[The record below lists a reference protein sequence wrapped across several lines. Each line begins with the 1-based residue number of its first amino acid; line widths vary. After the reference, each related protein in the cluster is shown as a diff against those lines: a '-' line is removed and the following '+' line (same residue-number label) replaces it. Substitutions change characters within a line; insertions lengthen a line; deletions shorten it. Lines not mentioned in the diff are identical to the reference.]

1 MPKNRLTFHTVRG
14 LDGELEQALKLFV
27 ETFKTEAI
35 TAHTYNFNH
44 ELTEKQYYKASL
56 LNAKLYIEQGHD
68 IMVAKIDDTIV
79 GVSIMKKT
87 SQKSLIHTL
96 RFVFP
101 EVFELLPLLT
111 KIKYRNAFSM
121 SKTMKL
127 THPLKEN
134 YVTLA
139 AIAVT
144 SNYQGKGVGKQFLN
158 EIHQRYKKDFES
170 IYLYTA
176 DEKNKNLYS
185 HIGYE
190 MVEHKQASHFS
201 VYHMIYRF

>member
-111 KIKYRNAFSM
+111 KINYRNAVSM

-176 DEKNKNLYS
+176 DEKIRTFIHTLVMKWLSINKQVIL
-185 HIGYE
+185 
-190 MVEHKQASHFS
+190 AS
-201 VYHMIYRF
+201 II

>member
-79 GVSIMKKT
+79 GVSIMKKNI
-87 SQKSLIHTL
+87 SK
-96 RFVFP
+96 VFDP
-101 EVFELLPLLT
+101 
-111 KIKYRNAFSM
+111 Y
-121 SKTMKL
+121 
-127 THPLKEN
+127 LK
-134 YVTLA
+134 VCFPR
-139 AIAVT
+139 
-144 SNYQGKGVGKQFLN
+144 SF
-158 EIHQRYKKDFES
+158 
-170 IYLYTA
+170 
-176 DEKNKNLYS
+176 
-185 HIGYE
+185 
-190 MVEHKQASHFS
+190 
-201 VYHMIYRF
+201 

>member
-1 MPKNRLTFHTVRG
+1 M
-14 LDGELEQALKLFV
+14 
-27 ETFKTEAI
+27 
-35 TAHTYNFNH
+35 
-44 ELTEKQYYKASL
+44 
-56 LNAKLYIEQGHD
+56 
-68 IMVAKIDDTIV
+68 
-79 GVSIMKKT
+79 
-87 SQKSLIHTL
+87 IHTL

-158 EIHQRYKKDFES
+158 EIHQRYKKKILNRFTY
-170 IYLYTA
+170 IQRTK
-176 DEKNKNLYS
+176 KNKNLYS

>member
-1 MPKNRLTFHTVRG
+1 MSNNKMTFH
-14 LDGELEQALKLFV
+14 LLKEDNNELAQAIKLFV
-27 ETFKTEAI
+27 ETFKTETI

-56 LNAKLYIEQGHD
+56 LNAKLCIKQGHD
-68 IMVAKIDDTIV
+68 IIIAKINDTMV
-79 GVSIMKKT
+79 RVSIIKKVP
-87 SQKSLIHTL
+87 QNSLFDTL
-96 RFVFP
+96 RIIFP
-101 EVFELLPLLT
+101 EAFKLLPLLT
-111 KIKYRNAFSM
+111 KINYRNAFSM

-127 THPLKEN
+127 TYPLKEN

-144 SNYQGKGVGKQFLN
+144 SDYQGKGVGKQLLN

-176 DEKNKNLYS
+176 DEKNKDLYS

-190 MVEHKQASHFS
+190 MVERKQASHFS